1 MHVVIGIDLWLY
13 LYFLCFY
20 LAILVCMSFVCH
32 CMYIAAVQKNSFSQV
47 LSLNYIQINQ
57 PHDRVINACNVS
69 LVRPKS
75 GKVILYH
82 TLDDQTNSNEES
94 WTG

>member
-20 LAILVCMSFVCH
+20 LAILVCMSFVCQ
-32 CMYIAAVQKNSFSQV
+32 CMYIAAVQKNGFSRV

-57 PHDRVINACNVS
+57 PMIGSQCVTGETKIWQGDS
-69 LVRPKS
+69 LPCF
-75 GKVILYH
+75 GY
-82 TLDDQTNSNEES
+82 
-94 WTG
+94 